1 MSGKDLLAV
10 LAIVV
15 PTFLLIVT
23 IAFTRVQPAEVAT
36 APAGAGYGH
45 ASAGTE
51 KIHEGRNDSK
61 RAVPQIATQKLMRDP
76 WEKAAYAKSKQ
87 ASE

>member
-1 MSGKDLLAV
+1 M

-23 IAFTRVQPAEVAT
+23 IAFTLVQPAEVAI
-36 APAGAGYGH
+36 APSGAGYLR
-45 ASAGTE
+45 ASAGKE
-51 KIHEGRNDSK
+51 NAHDGRNDSK